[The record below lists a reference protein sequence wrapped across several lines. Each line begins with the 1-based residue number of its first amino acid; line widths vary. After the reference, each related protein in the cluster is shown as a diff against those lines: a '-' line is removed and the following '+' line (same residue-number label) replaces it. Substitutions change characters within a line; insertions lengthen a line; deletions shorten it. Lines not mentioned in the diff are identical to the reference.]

1 MSTTAKDLM
10 VTPSSQL
17 RPDLYLP
24 EAFDVFR
31 EAFAAEGEV
40 VGLVVVDE
48 KDRLVG
54 VLTMYDIFLFCLPKN
69 IELWGAMEDME
80 LMALVEKTCKK
91 AKGIKV
97 EEVMTLNPVSVT
109 PDTPLPVL
117 LDIFIKNHIRR
128 IPVVE
133 DGRMVGL
140 VYGTFVFCHIMDQV
154 SDIR

>member
-1 MSTTAKDLM
+1 MNTTAEDLM
-10 VTPSSQL
+10 VTPSSKL
-17 RPDLYLP
+17 SPDLYLP
-24 EAFDVFR
+24 QAFDVFR

-40 VGLVVVDE
+40 VGLVVVDNS
-48 KDRLVG
+48 DRLVG

-69 IELWGAMEDME
+69 IDLWGAMEDMDV
-80 LMALVEKTCKK
+80 MALVEKICRK
-91 AKGIKV
+91 ARGIRV
-97 EEVMTLNPVSVT
+97 EEIMTINPVSVT

-117 LDIFIKNHIRR
+117 LDIFIKKHIRR

-154 SDIR
+154 SDIG